1 MNQSLQRMWNAK
13 FCNTKAQKCSEVER
27 EREGGGL
34 SHHIFSAD
42 KFVQLLSPNN
52 DPIKILVKQ
61 LVFKTM
67 RFPFFLKAV
76 WLQKF
81 NFHNKNWIKRLFFCS
96 HFL

>member
-13 FCNTKAQKCSEVER
+13 FCNIKAQKCSEVER
-27 EREGGGL
+27 GGGGGL
-34 SHHIFSAD
+34 SRHLFSAD

-76 WLQKF
+76 
-81 NFHNKNWIKRLFFCS
+81 
-96 HFL
+96 